1 MARASNPHAMQPS
14 TPGPTRTAAPMM
26 SPKYPMAGRYRA
38 YILFGA
44 CSFAFILWPL
54 LLIRMVNALAAGP
67 AEWAAVIESFRN
79 PFYLV
84 FHVLAL
90 DMFLYTGWRF
100 FIKLFGKSQPP
111 RIGPL
116 KPPPVQAFPP
126 MLFGAWV
133 AASAVVVV
141 VAWGIFP

>member
-1 MARASNPHAMQPS
+1 MGRASNPAAMQPS

-26 SPKYPMAGRYRA
+26 SPKYPMAGRYRS
-38 YILFGA
+38 YIIFGA
-44 CSFAFILWPL
+44 CSFAFIFCPL
-54 LLIRMVNALAAGP
+54 LLLSMVNRLAAGP
-67 AEWAAVIESFRN
+67 EAWEAVIQSFRN
-79 PFYLV
+79 PIYVV
-84 FHVLAL
+84 FHLLAL
-90 DMFLYTGWRF
+90 DAFLYTGYRF

-133 AASAVVVV
+133 AASAAVVV